1 MLSIPRSVVLAAL
14 AVLAGT
20 SVVLSVAVHDPM
32 QAEVKAAFFGY
43 LGDLRKGDV
52 QSAARRVWPEDL
64 AVLKSAALDRMGS
77 DPLFRRDGETFFER
91 QDPAEITS
99 VQKERFFEW
108 LLARTFREHPEVRDV
123 LSEGQVIG
131 VGVRRLGGEADL
143 TATLALKTPEGR
155 QVFTMRLH
163 LTRRDDLWFVRL

>member
-1 MLSIPRSVVLAAL
+1 MLSIPRGVIIAAL

-20 SVVLSVAVHDPM
+20 SVVLAVAVRDPA
-32 QAEVKAAFFGY
+32 QTEVRTAFFGY

-52 QSAARRVWPEDL
+52 QSAARRLWPEDL

-77 DPLFRRDGETFFER
+77 DPVFRQEAMEFIEKRE
-91 QDPAEITS
+91 PAEIAS
-99 VQKERFFEW
+99 VPKERFFEW
-108 LLARTFREHPEVRDV
+108 LLARTFRQHPEVRDV

-131 VGVRRLGGEADL
+131 VGVRRLGDEADL

-155 QVFTMRLH
+155 QVFTMRIH

>member
-1 MLSIPRSVVLAAL
+1 MLSIPKSVVIAAL

-20 SVVLSVAVHDPM
+20 SVVLSVAVRDPV
-32 QAEVKAAFFGY
+32 QAEVKTAFFGY

-77 DPLFRRDGETFFER
+77 EPLFRQEGTEFLER
-91 QDPAEITS
+91 QEAAEITS
-99 VQKERFFEW
+99 VPKERFFEW
-108 LLARTFREHPEVRDV
+108 LLHRTFREHPEIRDV

-131 VGVRRLGGEADL
+131 VGVRRTGGEADL